1 MLSTTATDQYVSCL
15 AMVPEK
21 FVNAHVGFRLDAGSV
36 TEQDAVTSQDWRGV
50 VWVKDI
56 QDVEVLPEEF
66 ARRPHCFRI
75 VIPDRYAAA
84 VASVRKLCP
93 D

>member
-1 MLSTTATDQYVSCL
+1 
-15 AMVPEK
+15 
-21 FVNAHVGFRLDAGSV
+21 
-36 TEQDAVTSQDWRGV
+36 VTSQDWRGV

-75 VIPDRYAAA
+75 VIPDRCAAA
-84 VASVRKLCP
+84 FWAVAAGGRDADAL
-93 D
+93 

>member
-1 MLSTTATDQYVSCL
+1 
-15 AMVPEK
+15 MVAAHEKRQNPHIARGLPERGLGRR
-21 FVNAHVGFRLDAGSV
+21 A
-36 TEQDAVTSQDWRGV
+36 QDAVTSQDWRGV

-75 VIPDRYAAA
+75 VIPDRCAAA
-84 VASVRKLCP
+84 FWAVAAGGRDADAL
-93 D
+93 